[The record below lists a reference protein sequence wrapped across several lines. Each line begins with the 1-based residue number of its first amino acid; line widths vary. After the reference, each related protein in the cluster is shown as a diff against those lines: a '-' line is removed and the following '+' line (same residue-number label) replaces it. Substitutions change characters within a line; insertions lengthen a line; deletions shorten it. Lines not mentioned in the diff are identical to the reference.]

1 MDNSPTNPRILI
13 ITPEITYLPKGMS
26 NISNRLNAKAGGL
39 ADVSAALINEL
50 YGQGADIHVALPDYR
65 TIFGGQSPPMI
76 RKELKT
82 IRSRVPDDRVH
93 LAQDR
98 AFFYRNHI
106 YSGDEVKNIR
116 ISLAFQREVMNNIVP
131 RVQPDLIHCND
142 WMTGLIPAM
151 ARQLGIPCL
160 FTIHNIHTVKTTL
173 SEIEDRG
180 IDGASFWQ
188 NFYYEYFPSTYENIR
203 NSMPIDFLTSGAFA
217 AHFVNLVSPTFLKEM
232 VQGRHGFVKNSMQ
245 CELVNKTNAG
255 CAVGILNAP
264 DPSYNPFTDD
274 ALPCNYSAK
283 DHVGGKKTNKR
294 ILQKKLGLIQDPQ
307 APVFFWPSRLDP
319 VQKGCQLLSEILYNT
334 VSRYSEQNL
343 EIVFVADGEFQ
354 RHFNDIVRF
363 HNLSDRVAVCSFNE
377 RLARLAYG
385 ASDFVLMPSSFEPCG
400 LPQMIG
406 AIYGAL
412 PVAHNTG
419 GIHDTVTHLDLD
431 NHTGNGILFNIFDSQ
446 GLSWAIDQAIRFHM
460 LPVKQKQKQVKRI
473 MMHGAATFNHKVTA
487 QHYIDLYEKMLQRPL
502 VNRQHTKPYGV
513 NNNSGRKAHNEQ
525 EISRSK
531 THGISS
537 DRADQQN
544 IISFSKKRRRI
555 EEQQSKLL
563 RVNEYSGH

>member
-1 MDNSPTNPRILI
+1 MSNFPTNPRVLI
-13 ITPEITYLPKGMS
+13 VTPEITYLPKGMG
-26 NISNRLNAKAGGL
+26 NISNGLNAKAGGL

-65 TIFGGQSPPMI
+65 TIFGGQSPPI
-76 RKELKT
+76 VRRELKT
-82 IRSRVPDDRVH
+82 IRSRVPDERIH

-106 YSGDEVKNIR
+106 YSGNEIKNIR
-116 ISLAFQREVMNNIVP
+116 ISLAFQREVINNIVP

-188 NFYYEYFPSTYENIR
+188 NFYYEYLPTSYENTRDSI
-203 NSMPIDFLTSGAFA
+203 PVDFLTSGAFA

-232 VQGRHGFVKNSMQ
+232 VEGRHGFVKNSIQ
-245 CELVNKTNAG
+245 CELANKHNAG

-264 DPSYNPFTDD
+264 DSSYNPCTDE
-274 ALPCNYSAK
+274 ALPYNYSAK
-283 DHVGGKKTNKR
+283 NHVGGKKTNKR
-294 ILQKKLGLIQDPQ
+294 ILQKTLGLIQEPQ
-307 APVFFWPSRLDP
+307 APLFFWPSRLDP
-319 VQKGCQLLSEILYNT
+319 VQKGCQLLAEILYNV
-334 VSRYSEQNL
+334 VSRYLEQNL
-343 EIVFVADGEFQ
+343 EMVFVADGEYQ
-354 RHFNDIVRF
+354 RHFEDIVRF

-406 AIYGAL
+406 PIYGAL
-412 PVAHNTG
+412 PVAHDTG

-431 NHTGNGILFNIFDSQ
+431 NNTGNGFLFNTFDPG
-446 GLSWAIDQAIRFHM
+446 GLSWAIDQAMQFY
-460 LPVKQKQKQVKRI
+460 LVPAKEKKKQVKRI
-473 MMHGAATFNHKVTA
+473 MMQGAATFNHKVTA

-502 VNRQHTKPYGV
+502 VKRQNTEPIGITA
-513 NNNSGRKAHNEQ
+513 NSDKKAHNEQ
-525 EISRSK
+525 KFSDAKS
-531 THGISS
+531 HGITS

-544 IISFSKKRRRI
+544 IISLSKNRRPIEKR
-555 EEQQSKLL
+555 QPKLL
-563 RVNEYSGH
+563 RVNE